1 MEYAKVLD
9 RVGKLLRMARGQAN
23 QHESAVAAAMA
34 ERLMR
39 EYQIEQCELVLDEL
53 CSGEGL
59 GSEDVGTW
67 RRCPDWQGLLAV
79 ATARLFE
86 CEVDRCEHPSR
97 RGHETLRF
105 YGYVADTT
113 VAVWTFEYLVE
124 DVRRSLDVFF
134 ASSTLVG
141 GARCEIRQDYRMGAV
156 CSLLQMLEQ
165 ATQAKRGQGFS
176 AEAVGECA
184 ALISRCK
191 KAAIGEAF
199 GGFEYQPRMID
210 GGRALAYGRG
220 RRDGRRIEL
229 RRGTPV
235 GRSSI

>member
-39 EYQIEQCELVLDEL
+39 EHQIEQCELVLDEL
-53 CSGEGL
+53 GSGQGL
-59 GSEDVGTW
+59 GSEDAGAW

-79 ATARLFE
+79 ATARLFD

-105 YGYVADTT
+105 YGYVADAT
-113 VAVWTFEYLVE
+113 VAAWTFEYLVE
-124 DVRRSLDVFF
+124 EVCRSLEAFCASTAF
-134 ASSTLVG
+134 AG
-141 GARCEIRQDYRMGAV
+141 GARCEIRRDYRMGAV
-156 CSLLQMLEQ
+156 RSLLQTLEQ
-165 ATQAKRGQGFS
+165 ATQAKRGRGFS
-176 AEAVGECA
+176 AGAVGECA
-184 ALISRCK
+184 ALISRSK
-191 KAAIGEAF
+191 KAAIDEAF
-199 GGFEYQPRMID
+199 GAFDYQPRML
-210 GGRALAYGRG
+210 GEGVAVAYVRG

-229 RRGTPV
+229 RRGAPV